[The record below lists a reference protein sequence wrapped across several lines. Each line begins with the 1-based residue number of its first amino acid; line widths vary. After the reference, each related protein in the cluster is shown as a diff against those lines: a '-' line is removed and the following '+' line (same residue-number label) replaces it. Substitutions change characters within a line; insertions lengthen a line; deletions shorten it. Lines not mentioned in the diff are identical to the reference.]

1 MKKTFYL
8 ALLIVISG
16 CYSGAAQNSSTDM
29 ITQTEL
35 TNEKVKSHS
44 FLECMY
50 NDSYF
55 PKPLVDKCRNI
66 LINLSYNIEKE
77 KPSNLKE
84 LYKLTHS
91 STDKLNDLQEEF
103 YANDSEIETAA
114 RECLAM
120 DFEFISQAYGFDAD
134 LEELIATRDW

>member
-1 MKKTFYL
+1 
-8 ALLIVISG
+8 
-16 CYSGAAQNSSTDM
+16 
-29 ITQTEL
+29 
-35 TNEKVKSHS
+35 
-44 FLECMY
+44 MY

-55 PKPLVDKCRNI
+55 PKHLVDKCRNI

-77 KPSNLKE
+77 KPCNLQE
-84 LYKLTHS
+84 LYKLTHT

-114 RECLAM
+114 RECLGM
-120 DFEFISQAYGFDAD
+120 DFEFISQAYGFEAD